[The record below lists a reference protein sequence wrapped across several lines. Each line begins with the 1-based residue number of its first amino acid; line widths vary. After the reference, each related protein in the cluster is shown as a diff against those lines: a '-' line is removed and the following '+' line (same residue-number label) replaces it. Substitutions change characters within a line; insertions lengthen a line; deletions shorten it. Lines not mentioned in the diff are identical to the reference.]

1 MKEYGPPHT
10 TQKERFEGFA
20 MAHLGLSCLGFFPF
34 WLLILG
40 MAAGTEGFGYTG
52 AWGIAAVY
60 LLAYFPLGMATA
72 WLNNWTVPLT
82 DRERWQ
88 AVIYPTAVAWAWV
101 GVVVLSLSAANGPL
115 LIMAFYASVLL
126 AAPSSGLVLMA
137 MPLWGAYD
145 TLEALVL
152 TGLLAGILPPL
163 LFTWG
168 SFWASGRA
176 AKKTLRRGAQPVAP
190 KA

>member
-1 MKEYGPPHT
+1 MT
-10 TQKERFEGFA
+10 
-20 MAHLGLSCLGFFPF
+20 HLGLSCLGFFPF

-115 LIMAFYASVLL
+115 LVMAFYASVLL

-137 MPLWGAYD
+137 MPLWGAYG
-145 TLEALVL
+145 TLEALIL

-168 SFWASGRA
+168 SFWASALMKRRRVHPAPGIGR
-176 AKKTLRRGAQPVAP
+176 
-190 KA
+190 